1 MEFENL
7 GELCERLHAAV
18 AAAGQ
23 PGFEVVG
30 VSILTIVG
38 FALLYPLAG
47 GMEKTGDGDAHF
59 TFLDTGAFPL
69 GENARIL
76 FENLYFS
83 AVTFTTLGYGDIQPA
98 SDAAQL
104 LASIESF
111 LGALLMAL
119 LVFVL
124 GRRTT
129 W

>member
-1 MEFENL
+1 ML
-7 GELCERLHAAV
+7 GFGLV
-18 AAAGQ
+18 
-23 PGFEVVG
+23 
-30 VSILTIVG
+30 
-38 FALLYPLAG
+38 YPIFG
-47 GMEKTGDGDAHF
+47 GMEETKVSTHDFYFYNIIELPIGSGPIR
-59 TFLDTGAFPL
+59 T
-69 GENARIL
+69 L